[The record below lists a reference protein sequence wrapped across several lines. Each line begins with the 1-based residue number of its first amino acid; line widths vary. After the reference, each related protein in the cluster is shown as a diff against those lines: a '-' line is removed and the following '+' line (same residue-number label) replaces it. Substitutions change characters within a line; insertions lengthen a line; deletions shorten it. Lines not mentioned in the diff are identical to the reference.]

1 MKLVP
6 NMIDL
11 VAVRLELNDD
21 EVKSNP
27 FRFNVGVYV
36 VPEPRTVLDGLIALD
51 NVVVLLLKNL
61 KEFNALPLPLTVPE
75 VPTIDTVKL
84 VYVPKENEDDILELN
99 KNNPELINDNFKIK
113 YFDYIDDIIDEIIN

>member
-1 MKLVP
+1 
-6 NMIDL
+6 MIDL

-27 FRFNVGVYV
+27 FKFNVGVYV

-61 KEFNALPLPLTVPE
+61 KDGE
-75 VPTIDTVKL
+75 VLDYDNKAYEML
-84 VYVPKENEDDILELN
+84 HRANCEWYN
-99 KNNPELINDNFKIK
+99 KNLMLYIK
-113 YFDYIDDIIDEIIN
+113 LSIV